1 MKNVI
6 QQLMG
11 ASNVP
16 TSFQAAHIILALI
29 LFAEQTRIGRYE
41 LSKELGLSD
50 ASTRTILKRLKER
63 NLIELVSQREG
74 HKITKDG
81 MTVTQNVLKHMKLS
95 LERYN
100 LGDFTVGHSSALV
113 LISGQNIRDR
123 LIQIRDAAIKAEALG
138 CTAFLC
144 TEKGFIVPG
153 YDEEDFLVEDPTVI
167 TYLEA
172 LNPKVG
178 DWILAGTASLKKGEN
193 IDKTKKGED
202 FSFIRARI
210 GAVAAAMAALAE

>member
-11 ASNVP
+11 ASKVP

-81 MTVTQNVLKHMKLS
+81 MTVAQNALKHMKLS

-100 LGDFTVGHSSALV
+100 LGDFTVGHASALV
-113 LISGQNIRDR
+113 LITGQNIRDR

-138 CTAFLC
+138 CTAFLR

-167 TYLEA
+167 TYLED

-178 DWILAGTASLKKGEN
+178 DWILAGTASLKEGEAN
-193 IDKTKKGED
+193 DKKKKSED
-202 FSFIRARI
+202 PSFIRARL
-210 GAVAAAMAALAE
+210 GAVAAAMVALAD

>member
-1 MKNVI
+1 
-6 QQLMG
+6 
-11 ASNVP
+11 
-16 TSFQAAHIILALI
+16 
-29 LFAEQTRIGRYE
+29 
-41 LSKELGLSD
+41 SKELGFKRD
-50 ASTRTILKRLKER
+50 ASTRTILKRLKEK

-81 MTVTQNVLKHMKLS
+81 MTVAQEALKHMKLS

-113 LISGQNIRDR
+113 LITGQNIRDR

-138 CTAFLC
+138 CTAFLR

-153 YDEEDFLVEDPTVI
+153 YDEEDFLVEDPAVI
-167 TYLEA
+167 TCLED

-178 DWILAGTASLKKGEN
+178 DWILAGTASLKEDEEN
-193 IDKTKKGED
+193 DKKKKGED
-202 FSFIRARI
+202 PSFIRARL
-210 GAVAAAMAALAE
+210 GAVAAAMAALAD